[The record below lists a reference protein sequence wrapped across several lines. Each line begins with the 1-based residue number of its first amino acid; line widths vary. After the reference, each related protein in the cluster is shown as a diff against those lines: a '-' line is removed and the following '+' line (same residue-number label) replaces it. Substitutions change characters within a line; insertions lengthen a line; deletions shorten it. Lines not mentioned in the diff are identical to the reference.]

1 MLPVI
6 LWQDWE
12 TLEDDCKDND
22 EEATKIDHKTEQ
34 HCSG

>member
-22 EEATKIDHKTEQ
+22 EEATKIDH
-34 HCSG
+34 